1 MNLITELDIPQDIL
15 QLLNYNNIKDLKN
28 QIKINGNEAGYETL
42 MIISIYCNITISN
55 IHRKKMNTEITTG
68 LQ

>member
-28 QIKINGNEAGYETL
+28 QIKINGNKA
-42 MIISIYCNITISN
+42 
-55 IHRKKMNTEITTG
+55 
-68 LQ
+68 